1 MEKLS
6 NSVQQTYDKIEEH
19 IRKEKAK
26 LTLSKNVVNIPCEIN
41 QSAKE

>member
-6 NSVQQTYDKIEEH
+6 NSVQQTYDRIESH

-26 LTLSKNVVNIPCEIN
+26 LTLSRSVVNIPCEVN
-41 QSAKE
+41 QNEKE